1 MLLCSC
7 NLCCCYHML
16 CIFRTI
22 DDLFP
27 EKKRY
32 CATARPVD
40 DADRSAFARQLDSF
54 GKFQAFAWLMAP
66 EPADKEQLP
75 ACTLSGLFL
84 KDEYKSLTNEQ
95 RLPYLCSGLALTQSQ
110 VHNIQTATIGQ
121 ASNPLWTQ
129 YRKGRV
135 TASNFGPVLTTI
147 DKMRKPSKSLIKT
160 LVEDQDLPGVH
171 SLQWGRTHE
180 SVAINAYKLLTG
192 VDVAASGVWL
202 SVSGL
207 LGGSPDGIV
216 DDQKIIEVKCPYSAR
231 QTTLASLASSGK
243 PFFLK
248 VVDGNLC
255 LNTGDPTGHKYWHQM
270 QGNMYLTD
278 RQECDLIVWTPAETV
293 VSSVKK
299 DPDWSSNIAKLERFC
314 KEHVLPALINANK

>member
-84 KDEYKSLTNEQ
+84 KDE
-95 RLPYLCSGLALTQSQ
+95 
-110 VHNIQTATIGQ
+110 
-121 ASNPLWTQ
+121 
-129 YRKGRV
+129 
-135 TASNFGPVLTTI
+135 
-147 DKMRKPSKSLIKT
+147 
-160 LVEDQDLPGVH
+160 
-171 SLQWGRTHE
+171 
-180 SVAINAYKLLTG
+180 
-192 VDVAASGVWL
+192 
-202 SVSGL
+202 
-207 LGGSPDGIV
+207 
-216 DDQKIIEVKCPYSAR
+216 
-231 QTTLASLASSGK
+231 
-243 PFFLK
+243 
-248 VVDGNLC
+248 
-255 LNTGDPTGHKYWHQM
+255 
-270 QGNMYLTD
+270 
-278 RQECDLIVWTPAETV
+278 
-293 VSSVKK
+293 
-299 DPDWSSNIAKLERFC
+299 
-314 KEHVLPALINANK
+314 